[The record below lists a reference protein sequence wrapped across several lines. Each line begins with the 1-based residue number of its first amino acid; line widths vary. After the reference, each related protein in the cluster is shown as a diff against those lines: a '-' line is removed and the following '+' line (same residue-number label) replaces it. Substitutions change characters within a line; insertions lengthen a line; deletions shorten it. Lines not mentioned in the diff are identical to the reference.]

1 MRNITD
7 YSLIENNVISYED
20 VAELLSVFDYWFEYS
35 MEVIDK
41 TQMLEKN
48 DEINYV
54 SSSMM
59 EFQ

>member
-7 YSLIENNVISYED
+7 YSLIENSVLSYED

-35 MEVIDK
+35 MEVTDK
-41 TQMLEKN
+41 AQMLEED
-48 DEINYV
+48 DEVSYV
-54 SSSMM
+54 SSSMI

>member
-1 MRNITD
+1 MRSITD
-7 YSLIENNVISYED
+7 YSLIENNVLSYED
-20 VAELLSVFDYWFEYS
+20 VAELLSAFDYWFDYS

-41 TQMLEKN
+41 AEALEG
-48 DEINYV
+48 DGYV